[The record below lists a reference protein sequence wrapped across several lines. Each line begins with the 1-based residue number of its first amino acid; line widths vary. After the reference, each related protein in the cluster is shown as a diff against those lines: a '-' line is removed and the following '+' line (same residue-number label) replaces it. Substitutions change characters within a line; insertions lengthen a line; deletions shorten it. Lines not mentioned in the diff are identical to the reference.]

1 MTDVEKDV
9 QLGVIDP
16 RKMKKAKIGFQDPKK
31 RQMKKASSKFYRYS
45 GSFTTPPCTEGVT
58 WTINKQVQPTSS
70 ARKFFPTPV
79 NSHVG
84 SISQV
89 KLP

>member
-1 MTDVEKDV
+1 MTDVKKNV

-16 RKMKKAKIGFQDPKK
+16 MKMKEAQTGFQDAK
-31 RQMKKASSKFYRYS
+31 RRKMREDSSKFYRYM

-70 ARKFFPTPV
+70 ALKIFPAPV
-79 NSHVG
+79 ISHF
-84 SISQV
+84 SCQ
-89 KLP
+89 K